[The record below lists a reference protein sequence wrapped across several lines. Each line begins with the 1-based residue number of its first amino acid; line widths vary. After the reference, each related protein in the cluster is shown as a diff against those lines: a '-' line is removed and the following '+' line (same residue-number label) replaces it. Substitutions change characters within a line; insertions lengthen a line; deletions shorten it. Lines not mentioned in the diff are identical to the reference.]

1 MKLDIIFLL
10 KNLRK
15 TLTDSDWRFK
25 VLANME
31 VYDTMPD
38 ELYVR
43 KMFKAIMG
51 SQLRLGNP
59 QTFNEKI
66 QWLKLYD
73 RNPIYTQWVDKYKV
87 KEYVGS
93 IIGNEH
99 IIPTIGVWD
108 NPEEIDFSQL
118 PDQFVLKCNHNSGTG
133 MCICKDKKKLERD
146 KVITELKMGLQE
158 DYYLHSREWPYKNVP
173 RKIIAEQYIGDANSD
188 LVDYKLMCF
197 NGKHR
202 CTFVCEGRNTG
213 EGLHVT
219 FYDKDW
225 HIMPFERHYPRSKKG
240 IPCPGCYDKMIEYA
254 ELLSENCPF
263 MRVDFYEVEGKLYFG
278 EITLYPGSGYEEFTP
293 EKWDY
298 ILGDWLKLPSIK
310 VEEN

>member
-25 VLANME
+25 ALANMG
-31 VYDTMPD
+31 VYETMPD

-51 SQLRLGNP
+51 SQLRLENP

-108 NPEEIDFSQL
+108 NPEEIDFNQL

-133 MCICKDKKKLERD
+133 MYICKDKKKLERN
-146 KVITELKMGLQE
+146 KVVVELKEGLQQ
-158 DYYLHSREWPYKNVP
+158 DYYLYSREWPYKDVP
-173 RKIIAEQYIGDANSD
+173 RKIIAEQYIGNVDGD

-202 CTFVCEGRNTG
+202 CTFVCEGRNTN
-213 EGLHVT
+213 ERLHVT

-225 HIMPFERHYPRSKKG
+225 HIMPFERHYPRSEKE
-240 IPCPGCYDKMIEYA
+240 IACPVCYDKMIEYA

-278 EITLYPGSGYEEFTP
+278 EITMYPGGGLEEFTP

-298 ILGDWLKLPSIK
+298 ILGDWLKLPCNK
-310 VEEN
+310 